1 MCGKNAVL
9 AIPTRLEAAFSEL
22 RAVFSESGET
32 VQGFCRSVSQN
43 KEPKLPNRKFR
54 RTLPCETVLPAAPG
68 EPANGCRARRAC
80 RISPLPRIAV
90 EPLPDA
96 AMRWAPRTLAPN
108 AARLRYDYDMDTNE
122 NTARALAPES
132 EPASILLA
140 DADGGA
146 LAPPEDEPTK
156 PTVIVMHASVGS
168 GHRSAAYAVAQAF
181 ELMRDADG
189 ERPDGQPP
197 IPHDLDVE
205 VIDVLDFGRIV
216 FDGNEAASLFTG
228 ATRPIYDLTWRFT
241 LTGRLLWGGGSIWS
255 HLMYSKFTDYVR
267 DKQPL
272 AIVCTHITAANVAVA
287 ARMLTGQHYPIVCVP
302 TDYET
307 EGLWPHKATDLFCVA
322 NESMAETLRPR
333 KVPEESILITGIPTR
348 DDFRRAYDRASVR
361 EQLELP
367 RDRRIV
373 LALAGAYLPRPYVH
387 FRCALDKLLPY
398 LHGFG
403 NTLHFVFVAGS
414 DADYARHLR
423 QECEELGLSNATVL
437 DYVNDMAAL
446 MAASDLVI
454 CKSGGLTV
462 TECLCAQVPMILLGK
477 AYGQEKVNVQML
489 TSLGAAMHVTTAR
502 ELLDTLRHVARNPE
516 SAHAMLINGSFLR
529 RPNAAEDIAKATLR
543 LIAEPKNPDD
553 PRYRKHFLQF
563 YWGKKPAHIR

>member
-1 MCGKNAVL
+1 MRGQRLNCFWPFYFARSNRTNRLKQIRRCGDKRVNA
-9 AIPTRLEAAFSEL
+9 T
-22 RAVFSESGET
+22 
-32 VQGFCRSVSQN
+32 C
-43 KEPKLPNRKFR
+43 
-54 RTLPCETVLPAAPG
+54 
-68 EPANGCRARRAC
+68 
-80 RISPLPRIAV
+80 
-90 EPLPDA
+90 
-96 AMRWAPRTLAPN
+96 
-108 AARLRYDYDMDTNE
+108 LRYDRTMNTDE
-122 NTARALAPES
+122 NTAKPLDSSIAPALES
-132 EPASILLA
+132 EALTSADPAAETLA
-140 DADGGA
+140 
-146 LAPPEDEPTK
+146 LTSDEATK
-156 PTVIVMHASVGS
+156 PTIIVMHASVGS
-168 GHRSAAYAVAQAF
+168 GHRSAANAIAQAF
-181 ELMRDADG
+181 ELMRDAREQRDD
-189 ERPDGQPP
+189 EAS
-197 IPHDLDVE
+197 IPADLEVE
-205 VIDVLDFGRIV
+205 VIDVLDYGRIV
-216 FDGNEAASLFTG
+216 FDGNNAASLFTG

-267 DKQPL
+267 EKKPL
-272 AIVCTHITAANVAVA
+272 AVVCTHITAANVAVA
-287 ARMLTGQHYPIVCVP
+287 ARMLTDQHYPIVCVP

-307 EGLWPHKATDLFCVA
+307 EGLWPHRAADLFCVA

-348 DDFRRAYDRASVR
+348 DDFRRTYDAAATR
-361 EQLELP
+361 EHLGLP
-367 RDRRIV
+367 QNRRVV
-373 LALAGAYLPRPYVH
+373 LALAGAYLPQPYVH
-387 FRCALDKLLPY
+387 FRTALDRLLPY
-398 LHGFG
+398 LHGFDE
-403 NTLHFVFVAGS
+403 TLHFVFVAGS

-423 QECEELGLSNATVL
+423 QGCDELGLTNTTVL
-437 DYVNDMAAL
+437 DYVDDMAAL

-502 ELLDTLRHVARNPE
+502 ELLDTLRHVAKNPE

-553 PRYRKHFLQF
+553 PRYRKHLLHF